1 MPFNFVNFIKLILG
15 ASPWAAIGL
24 LYASIIYFKM
34 PNEFKNAIGLF
45 NSEYTLTKIFGVVFI
60 LSSGFA
66 LSFFTKFLVQK
77 TPLLIKKVVAYR
89 KTRIIISELLRDKLA
104 TTVLLKI
111 KGIELDLQ
119 EDSDTLGQ
127 PIEISLTNIS
137 SGIDDSGGMIEYY
150 ISKLRAI
157 GFLKIGAF
165 GEIFGVSNKGLDF
178 LVKNKLLK

>member
-1 MPFNFVNFIKLILG
+1 MPFSFINFIKPILG
-15 ASPWAAIGL
+15 ASPWAIMGL

-34 PNEFKNAIGLF
+34 PNEIKYTIGLLDT
-45 NSEYTLTKIFGVVFI
+45 EYTLTKIFGVVFI
-60 LSSGFA
+60 LSLGFA
-66 LSFFTKFLVQK
+66 LSFVTKFFIQEIS
-77 TPLLIKKVVAYR
+77 LLIKKLVVYR
-89 KTRIIISELLRDKLA
+89 KTRIIASELLRDKLA
-104 TTVLLKI
+104 ITVLLKI
-111 KGIELDLQ
+111 KEIELDLQ

-137 SGIDDSGGMIEYY
+137 SGIDAIGGMIEYY

-178 LVKNKLLK
+178 LVKNELLT